1 MDFYCFSMQVLYAII
16 NLQNELSKDKGSG
29 KTIGFVPTMGALH
42 QGHLE
47 LVKRSVVE
55 NDVTVVSIFV
65 NPTQFNDKTDLSN
78 YPRNLQADCDLLRE
92 TGCNYVF
99 APDADEIYPEP
110 DTRRFDFGALANVME
125 GQFRPGHFNGVAQ
138 VVSRLFAIVKP
149 DKAYFGEKDFQQL
162 TIIREMVKQLQLN
175 IRIIACP
182 IVREKDGLAMS
193 SRNMRLSDTQRKEAV
208 FISKALFDSREKQ
221 KDCTVTALKNQ
232 VIEQINAIPDLQVE
246 YFEIV
251 DGYTLQS
258 IDNWNDTN
266 YPVACIAV
274 FAGEVRLIDNI
285 SY

>member
-1 MDFYCFSMQVLYAII
+1 MQVLYAII